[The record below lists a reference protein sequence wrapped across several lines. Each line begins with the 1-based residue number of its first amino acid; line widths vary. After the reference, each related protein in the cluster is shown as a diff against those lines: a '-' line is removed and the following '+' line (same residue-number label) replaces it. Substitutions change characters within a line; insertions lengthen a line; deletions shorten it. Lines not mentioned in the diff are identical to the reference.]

1 VLGGGATSGALGVVA
16 KGALSRGAALAA
28 AEGSGLAGDLQ
39 LQVEVTKAKA
49 SIDRAKH
56 ERMKPPRGQTSSTA
70 QTCPTSALSSW
81 NLTAA
86 SGRDK
91 TAGPSMP
98 AFAPRRFLFITGKG
112 GVGKTTVTAALA
124 RSLSARGLRVLVT
137 ACGAKERLSTLL
149 GAPPLH
155 SAISELAPNI
165 WGVQLVSEVA
175 LREYG
180 TMKLKNRV
188 LVDAI
193 FDSKYV
199 AGFLSGTPGMKEWS
213 LLGKA
218 WFHATEVQNGR
229 PRFDVVLFD
238 APATGHGLD
247 MLRVP
252 KVIVE
257 IAPPGVLRS
266 DAERAWEMFRDPAQS
281 GVVVVTLPE
290 EMPTNES
297 LELCAALRN
306 ELTLPISEVVVNSL
320 LPPLFS
326 LAEARA
332 LEGLGA
338 LDDGSTPA
346 RAVLSSGVR
355 RATRERIQSE
365 SLTRLTA
372 LGVPLRQLELLMD
385 GAATPDAVLRLS
397 RNFDA

>member
-1 VLGGGATSGALGVVA
+1 
-16 KGALSRGAALAA
+16 
-28 AEGSGLAGDLQ
+28 
-39 LQVEVTKAKA
+39 
-49 SIDRAKH
+49 
-56 ERMKPPRGQTSSTA
+56 
-70 QTCPTSALSSW
+70 
-81 NLTAA
+81 
-86 SGRDK
+86 
-91 TAGPSMP
+91 MP

-137 ACGAKERLSTLL
+137 VCGAKERLSTLL
-149 GAPPLH
+149 GAPPLG
-155 SAISELAPNI
+155 STISQLAPNI

-193 FDSKYV
+193 FDNKYV

-218 WFHATEVQNGR
+218 WYHATEVSHGQ

-252 KVIVE
+252 QVIVE
-257 IAPPGVLRS
+257 LAPPGVLRS
-266 DAERAWEMFRDPAQS
+266 DAERAWDMFRDPARS

-297 LELCAALRN
+297 LQLCAALRD
-306 ELTLPISEVVVNSL
+306 ELTLPIAEIVVNSL
-320 LPPLFS
+320 LPPLFPQ
-326 LAEARA
+326 AEASA
-332 LEGLGA
+332 LEQLGV
-338 LDDGSTPA
+338 LDVSTPA

-355 RATRERIQSE
+355 RATRERIQDE
-365 SLTRLTA
+365 SLNRLTT
-372 LGVPLRQLELLMD
+372 LGVPLRKLELLMD
-385 GAATPDAVLRLS
+385 GAATPEAVLHLS
-397 RNFDA
+397 RHFDA

>member
-1 VLGGGATSGALGVVA
+1 
-16 KGALSRGAALAA
+16 
-28 AEGSGLAGDLQ
+28 
-39 LQVEVTKAKA
+39 
-49 SIDRAKH
+49 
-56 ERMKPPRGQTSSTA
+56 
-70 QTCPTSALSSW
+70 
-81 NLTAA
+81 
-86 SGRDK
+86 
-91 TAGPSMP
+91 MP

-149 GAPPLH
+149 GAPPLR
-155 SAISELAPNI
+155 SSISELAPNI

-199 AGFLSGTPGMKEWS
+199 AGFLSGTPGLKEWS

-218 WFHATEVQNGR
+218 WFHATEQQDGR

-266 DAERAWEMFRDPAQS
+266 DAERAWEMFRDPARS

-297 LELCAALRN
+297 LELCAALRD
-306 ELTLPISEVVVNSL
+306 ELTLPMTEIVVNGL
-320 LPPLFS
+320 LPSLFS
-326 LAEARA
+326 KAEASALEQLGELAQRAELAERTSARA
-332 LEGLGA
+332 L
-338 LDDGSTPA
+338 
-346 RAVLSSGVR
+346 LSSGVR
-355 RATRERIQSE
+355 RATRERIQGE
-365 SLTRLTA
+365 SLARLSA
-372 LGVPLRQLELLMD
+372 LGVPLRKLELLLD
-385 GAATPDAVLRLS
+385 GAATSDAVLGLS
-397 RNFDA
+397 RSFDA

>member
-1 VLGGGATSGALGVVA
+1 
-16 KGALSRGAALAA
+16 
-28 AEGSGLAGDLQ
+28 
-39 LQVEVTKAKA
+39 
-49 SIDRAKH
+49 
-56 ERMKPPRGQTSSTA
+56 M
-70 QTCPTSALSSW
+70 
-81 NLTAA
+81 
-86 SGRDK
+86 
-91 TAGPSMP
+91 
-98 AFAPRRFLFITGKG
+98 
-112 GVGKTTVTAALA
+112 
-124 RSLSARGLRVLVT
+124 
-137 ACGAKERLSTLL
+137 
-149 GAPPLH
+149 
-155 SAISELAPNI
+155 
-165 WGVQLVSEVA
+165 QLVSEVA

-193 FDSKYV
+193 FDSKFV
-199 AGFLSGTPGMKEWS
+199 AGFLNGTPGMKEWS

-218 WFHATEVQNGR
+218 WFHATEEEHGR

-266 DAERAWEMFRDPAQS
+266 DAERAWEMFRDPARS

-306 ELTLPISEVVVNSL
+306 ELTLPISEIVVNAL

-326 LAEARA
+326 GTDARA
-332 LEGLGA
+332 LEALGV
-338 LDDGSTPA
+338 LPESSPA
-346 RAVLSSGVR
+346 RAVLASGMR
-355 RATRERIQSE
+355 RATRERIQNE
-365 SLTRLTA
+365 SLTRLTE

-385 GAATPDAVLRLS
+385 GAATSDAVLRLA

>member
-1 VLGGGATSGALGVVA
+1 
-16 KGALSRGAALAA
+16 
-28 AEGSGLAGDLQ
+28 
-39 LQVEVTKAKA
+39 
-49 SIDRAKH
+49 
-56 ERMKPPRGQTSSTA
+56 M
-70 QTCPTSALSSW
+70 
-81 NLTAA
+81 
-86 SGRDK
+86 
-91 TAGPSMP
+91 
-98 AFAPRRFLFITGKG
+98 PRRFLFSTGKG

-149 GAPPLH
+149 GAPPLA
-155 SAISELAPNI
+155 STISELAPNI

-199 AGFLSGTPGMKEWS
+199 AGFLSGTPGLKEWS

-218 WFHATEVQNGR
+218 WFHATEEQNGR

-266 DAERAWEMFRDPAQS
+266 DAERAWEMFSDPARS

-306 ELTLPISEVVVNSL
+306 ELSLPLTEIVVNGL

-326 LAEARA
+326 KAEASA
-332 LEGLGA
+332 LERLGE
-338 LDDGSTPA
+338 LDQRNPA
-346 RAVLSSGVR
+346 RAVLGSGVR

-365 SLTRLTA
+365 SLARLSA
-372 LGVPLRQLELLMD
+372 LGVPLRKLELLLD
-385 GAATPDAVLRLS
+385 GAATPAAVLSLS

>member
-1 VLGGGATSGALGVVA
+1 
-16 KGALSRGAALAA
+16 
-28 AEGSGLAGDLQ
+28 
-39 LQVEVTKAKA
+39 
-49 SIDRAKH
+49 
-56 ERMKPPRGQTSSTA
+56 
-70 QTCPTSALSSW
+70 
-81 NLTAA
+81 
-86 SGRDK
+86 
-91 TAGPSMP
+91 MP

-124 RSLSARGLRVLVT
+124 RSLAARGLRVLVT
-137 ACGAKERLSTLL
+137 VCGAKERLSTLL
-149 GAPPLH
+149 AAPPLT
-155 SAISELAPNI
+155 SSIGELLPNI
-165 WGVQLVSEVA
+165 WGVRLVSEVA

-218 WFHATEVQNGR
+218 WFHATEEEGGR

-266 DAERAWEMFRDPAQS
+266 DAERAWEMFRDPARS

-297 LELCAALRN
+297 LELCAALQN
-306 ELTLPISEVVVNSL
+306 ELTLPIREVVVNSL
-320 LPPLFS
+320 LPRLFS
-326 LAEARA
+326 RAQADA
-332 LEGLGA
+332 LEQLGP
-338 LDDGSTPA
+338 LEHSTPA
-346 RAVLSSGVR
+346 RAVLDSGVR
-355 RATRERIQSE
+355 RATRERIQDQ
-365 SLTRLTA
+365 SLTRLAA
-372 LGVPLRQLELLMD
+372 LGVPLRKLELLMG
-385 GAATPDAVLRLS
+385 GAATPGAVLGLARS
-397 RNFDA
+397 FDS